1 VALLMGRLVPVLVA
15 VALLV
20 VLVRLVS
27 VAPLVA
33 VALLVVPVHPVSAV
47 ARLRVWARRRHLG
60 YRVVTGICRIRLLLA
75 RRAVIHWVGSVGLF
89 EIRSWNLTRCLIR
102 ERDSLSFP
110 MRVSSVVQ
118 GVALVVVDGQPLFR
132 L

>member
-1 VALLMGRLVPVLVA
+1 M
-15 VALLV
+15 
-20 VLVRLVS
+20 
-27 VAPLVA
+27 
-33 VALLVVPVHPVSAV
+33 
-47 ARLRVWARRRHLG
+47 
-60 YRVVTGICRIRLLLA
+60 VTGICRILSLSA
-75 RRAVIHWVGSVGLF
+75 RRAVIHWLGLVGLF

-118 GVALVVVDGQPLFR
+118 GVAPVVLDGQPLFR